1 MSVGS
6 RRRVRCVVEWI
17 QIIAFKY
24 TVLTE
29 ILVHDRCTKHGFIV
43 YFVLF
48 GASSTQQN
56 FS

>member
-24 TVLTE
+24 AVLTE
-29 ILVHDRCTKHGFIV
+29 TLVHDRCTKHGFIV